1 MGMAIN
7 YGTELLPRKQ
17 MVSVGYAFQSQNS
30 FNADHSSTSDS
41 SIYSNFAQSAASI
54 GGYTADNLLPIT
66 AYGHV
71 DAVTCQPST
80 WTALIEVDISIPDTM
95 FIYSF
100 GTVTGAGWFDSQ
112 RMLQLS
118 IYDEFYNT
126 FYNYA
131 NPWGDVA
138 NAIHLLP
145 GGTYHIQL
153 YGLSLASAAQDMGN
167 ISLYAIALNPTQN
180 NTFRAGP
187 FAPPASVQLPDPSEI
202 MIRDR

>member
-41 SIYSNFAQSAASI
+41 SIFCNFAQSAASI
-54 GGYTADNLLPIT
+54 GGYTTDNLLPIT
-66 AYGHV
+66 AYGYV

-80 WTALIEVDISIPDTM
+80 WTALIEVDITIPDSM

-126 FYNYA
+126 FYYYA

-138 NAIHLLP
+138 NAIHILP

-187 FAPPASVQLPDPSEI
+187 FAPPASAQLPDPSGI
-202 MIRDR
+202 MIKGR